1 MEASATLLADG
12 KVLIAGGISQWGMMG
27 FSSALASAELY
38 DPATGKFTPTG
49 SMIAARANHTATLLR
64 DGRVLIAGGY
74 GKGGALASAELYD
87 PTTGKFSR
95 TGSMSIPRDRA
106 TATLLPDG
114 RVLLANG
121 SLESLA
127 ADLYDPTSG
136 KFTRAGSV
144 LGYYYYDVAA
154 VLLPNGKVLLVGPG
168 SGSPGAELYDP
179 AAGKSKALP
188 LELPPGA
195 LAAAKSAGYWGVPET
210 ATLLKD
216 GRVLL
221 CIFDYL
227 VTYDSA
233 TGSFTQSGSISPPAE
248 WQQPT
253 TTLLPDGEVLFAGG
267 LRQGMTLDTAATA
280 GLYEPANGFHLIASM
295 KSVRS
300 DHTATLLPDGTV
312 LIAGGDGDQ
321 EKALASAELFK
332 PAA

>member
-74 GKGGALASAELYD
+74 GSGGPLASAELYD
-87 PTTGKFSR
+87 PRTGKFGR
-95 TGSMSIPRDRA
+95 TGSMSIPRDGA
-106 TATLLPDG
+106 TATLLHDG
-114 RVLLANG
+114 RVLVANG
-121 SLESLA
+121 TLKSLA
-127 ADLYDPTSG
+127 AELYDPKSG
-136 KFTRAGSV
+136 KFMRAGSV
-144 LGYYYYDVAA
+144 VGYYYTVTA
-154 VLLPNGKVLLVGPG
+154 VPLPNGKVLLEGPG
-168 SGSPGAELYDP
+168 FSGSNAELYDP
-179 AAGKSKALP
+179 ATGVSTVLTV
-188 LELPPGA
+188 ELPPGA
-195 LAAAKSAGYWGVPET
+195 LEAANSSGYRADPQT

-233 TGSFTQSGSISPPAE
+233 TGSFTQSGSISAAAD
-248 WQQPT
+248 WKQPT

-267 LRQGMTLDTAATA
+267 LQSSLDADATA
-280 GLYEPANGFHLIASM
+280 GLYEPANGFHLIGSM
-295 KSVRS
+295 STVRN

-321 EKALASAELFK
+321 EKALASAELFR
-332 PAA
+332 P